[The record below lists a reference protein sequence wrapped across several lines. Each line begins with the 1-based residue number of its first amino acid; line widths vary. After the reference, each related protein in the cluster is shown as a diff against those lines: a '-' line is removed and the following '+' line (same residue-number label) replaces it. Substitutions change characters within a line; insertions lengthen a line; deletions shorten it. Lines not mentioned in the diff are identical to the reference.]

1 VPLVP
6 EEVAPHDEV
15 EPWDP
20 EWDEYEYED
29 DALWK
34 EVNTLRECQRLLK
47 IELTKGVQQEIHY
60 VKAFAV
66 LRQRVERLERC
77 FVTDIGVMPA
87 K

>member
-1 VPLVP
+1 MAGGEHIEGTPKVI
-6 EEVAPHDEV
+6 
-15 EPWDP
+15 
-20 EWDEYEYED
+20 
-29 DALWK
+29 
-34 EVNTLRECQRLLK
+34 LK
-47 IELTKGVQQEIHY
+47 IELAKGVQQEIHY